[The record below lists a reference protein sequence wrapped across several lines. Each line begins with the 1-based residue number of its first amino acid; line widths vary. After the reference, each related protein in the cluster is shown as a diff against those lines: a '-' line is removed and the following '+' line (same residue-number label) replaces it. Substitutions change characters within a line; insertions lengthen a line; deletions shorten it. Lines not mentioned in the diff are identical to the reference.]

1 MNRAGPISPRKS
13 ALAIRVARHLSL
25 DADEEAALDMLE
37 GVPQKLT
44 PGEPLLTAGDPV
56 VSLFVVQQGWL
67 HLSNR
72 LPDGTRQILRFH
84 YPGDLIGTSS
94 IPWHHAGATLTA
106 VSDCIVT
113 PVRKADLGRLF
124 ARHGRIGGFLYA
136 MAAAESV
143 AMGDRLTSVGR
154 TDALHRLATL
164 LLDIRARL
172 RSTAGGVVDTI
183 ELPLTQTDIGDAL
196 GLTKV
201 HVNRTF
207 REMEERGMIARAGK
221 RVTLLDDAALVAFTG
236 FVDRYASIAT
246 DWLPEDAGPR

>member
-106 VSDCIVT
+106 VATASSRRC
-113 PVRKADLGRLF
+113 
-124 ARHGRIGGFLYA
+124 ARPIWAGCSRG
-136 MAAAESV
+136 
-143 AMGDRLTSVGR
+143 
-154 TDALHRLATL
+154 
-164 LLDIRARL
+164 
-172 RSTAGGVVDTI
+172 TAGS
-183 ELPLTQTDIGDAL
+183 
-196 GLTKV
+196 
-201 HVNRTF
+201 
-207 REMEERGMIARAGK
+207 
-221 RVTLLDDAALVAFTG
+221 AASSMPWRRRSRWRWATG
-236 FVDRYASIAT
+236 
-246 DWLPEDAGPR
+246 